1 MPNTLTG
8 STGVINTSAMTTAS
22 LAVHT
27 IDDDTNGTT
36 SANIK
41 AGLDTHKY
49 RTVIIA
55 TMPQAYQIYGTTKD
69 ARYDSGM
76 TIKNVKLSFSCNA
89 ADTVNEYRLHH
100 LPITHWG
107 AQDDADATELPKPSW
122 AYQDS
127 VNNSLG
133 WTAGSPIDTSTDFG
147 LGANGIIDYIFAKTA
162 APTTYTFNTTGFIKA
177 KSITWGDTF
186 ALVLKSDDEA
196 NDNHITGATG
206 LTTHTAMNMEIE
218 YEDPIPSKPVIA
230 LSAGSDYLDAI
241 ITYSTKPSESDI
253 ISWRHVWKSGSA
265 DTTNNIE
272 GVDYDA
278 TAGNNAA
285 IYDFGKDEYKQSD
298 GDIDTGFLSSAGTQY
313 HLVSFAVDQTCGY
326 LTTGVPS
333 NLVSKKRMTCSGSLS
348 AGTAI
353 GEELTLTITGSGGDF
368 AGKFAKFG
376 VNWDGD
382 ATPAN
387 DSIKDYTIVALD
399 EAATTATVKH
409 TFHKADTY
417 KVNICTI
424 DADGFR
430 SDFTLG
436 ESRTIA
442 ASNPVAV
449 LRASRD
455 TAVRAKYGDEFSV
468 VTLSASH
475 SYPVGSDKFVWAHRF
490 QHNSSTPVTTYPM
503 ENDNSNFND
512 VTTTVKLKCNTANCA
527 GTVLKVYGKVSVS
540 SDGTPNVDNDASFD
554 HYEYQVHE
562 VSSSDTV
569 ETFGT
574 VAQTGGENVLFK
586 SVDFVVVST
595 LDAQDATAG
604 AVYTLADGDGNVINN
619 KIRAAKNTD
628 KWGGYADRVAVT
640 CAFHT
645 GNKTITNT
653 GGTFLTDGFVP
664 GDTIWVAGALEDAG
678 NNGLFTVASVSA
690 NVITI
695 NEDTLVTGDGSD
707 GGVSIY
713 KVNGPTLPIA
723 SYTESYPTITCSVIQ
738 ALTTQEIGHVF
749 QDSAD
754 VTQTI
759 RFESE
764 EHDTLDLDTQAD
776 AGHIAI
782 QSANLKRGGGLN
794 SLMSLGGKSY
804 PVGTTR
810 TKMGTP
816 LVSLNVRALTQT
828 GYRQIWNLIEGGRY
842 EWATI
847 DSKKVDVPGTAYKQL
862 RMRLSDGSIAK
873 DPSMASQYTASL
885 NFVVIGELVT

>member
-1 MPNTLTG
+1 MPTLTG
-8 STGVINTSAMTTAS
+8 TTGVINTGTMTTAS
-22 LAVHT
+22 LAVHN
-27 IDDDTNGTT
+27 IDNNTTGTT
-36 SANIK
+36 NAGLK
-41 AGLDTHKY
+41 AGLDTNIY

-89 ADTVNEYRLHH
+89 ADAVNEYRLHH

-107 AQDDADATELPKPSW
+107 AQDDADPLEEPKPSW

-133 WTAGSPIDTSTDFG
+133 WTVGSPIDTSTDFG
-147 LGANGIIDYIFAKTA
+147 LGGNGVIDYIFAKTA
-162 APTTYTFNTTGFIKA
+162 GPTTYTFNTTAFIKA
-177 KSITWGDTF
+177 ESITWGDTF
-186 ALVLKSDDEA
+186 ALVLKSDDETD
-196 NDNHITGATG
+196 DNHIAGATG
-206 LTTHTAMNMEIE
+206 LTTHGSMNMEIE
-218 YEDPIPSKPVIA
+218 YEDPMPSKPVIA
-230 LSAGSDYLDAI
+230 LSSGSDYLDAV

-253 ISWRHVWKSGSA
+253 ISWRHVWKSGAA

-272 GVDYDA
+272 GVDYDGTLA
-278 TAGNNAA
+278 NNAA

-298 GDIDTGFLSSAGTQY
+298 GDIDTGFLSTAGTQY
-313 HLVSFAVDQTCGY
+313 HLVSFAVDQTCSQIG
-326 LTTGVPS
+326 TGVQS

-382 ATPAN
+382 PTPAN
-387 DSIKDYTIVALD
+387 DSIDDYTIVTLD

-436 ESRTIA
+436 ESRVIA

-468 VTLSASH
+468 VTLSAAH
-475 SYPVGSDKFVWAHRF
+475 SYPVGSDKMIWTHRF

-503 ENDNSNFND
+503 ENDNANFND
-512 VTTTVKLKCNTANCA
+512 VSTTVKLKCNTASCDD
-527 GTVLKVYGKVSVS
+527 TVLRVYGKVSVS
-540 SDGTPNVDNDASFD
+540 SDGTPNADNNASFD
-554 HYEYQVHE
+554 RYEYQVHE
-562 VSSSDTV
+562 VSPHTTA
-569 ETFGT
+569 ETYGT
-574 VAQTGGENVLFK
+574 VAQTDAPENVLFK

-595 LDAQDATAG
+595 LGTDDATAG

-628 KWGGYADRVAVT
+628 KWGGYNTSASMT
-640 CAFHT
+640 IAFHT
-645 GNKTITNT
+645 GNKTITRSS
-653 GGTFLTDGFVP
+653 GDFLAEGFVA
-664 GDTIWVAGALEDAG
+664 GDTIWIDGILEDVA
-678 NNGLFTVASVSA
+678 NNDFFTIASVSA
-690 NVITI
+690 TVITV
-695 NEDTLVTGDGSD
+695 NESTLVTGDGSD
-707 GGVSIY
+707 ANILMY
-713 KVNGPTLPIA
+713 KINGPTLPIA
-723 SYTESYPTITCSVIQ
+723 SFAENTPTITCDVKQ
-738 ALTTQEIGHVF
+738 AVVTPSGTHTF
-749 QDSAD
+749 QTATA

-764 EHDTLDLDTQAD
+764 EHDTLDLDAQAD

-782 QSANLKRGGGLN
+782 QDANLTRSGGIS
-794 SLMSLGGKSY
+794 SLMPLGGKSY
-804 PVGTTR
+804 PIGTTR
-810 TKMGTP
+810 TRMGSP
-816 LVSLNVRALTQT
+816 SVSLSVRALTQT
-828 GYRQIWNLIEGGRY
+828 GYRQLWNLIEGGRY
-842 EWATI
+842 EWVTI

-862 RMRLSDGSIAK
+862 RMRLNTGSLKK
-873 DPSMASQYTASL
+873 DPSLASQYTASL
-885 NFVVIGELVT
+885 SFIVIGELVT